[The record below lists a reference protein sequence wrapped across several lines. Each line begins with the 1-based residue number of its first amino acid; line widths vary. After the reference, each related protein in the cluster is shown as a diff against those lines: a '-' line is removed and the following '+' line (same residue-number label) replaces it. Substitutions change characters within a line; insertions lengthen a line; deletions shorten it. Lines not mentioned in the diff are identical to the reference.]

1 MTEKLSNEVLVKG
14 LTRGLTTILDRIDAL
29 EAKTSSVAV
38 IGTLETATAPVGET
52 PPFTPDVPA
61 TSTVEAPT
69 DELDKQNCPWDA
81 RINST
86 TKNQTAKGIWKKVR
100 NVDEELY
107 AKVITEIKVVGR
119 DTSKDICLNVERTD
133 GVATAPVAPV
143 VPAAPTA
150 PTAPVAPVVPAAP
163 VAPVAPTVTPRAE
176 LNEVLAKLT
185 DHYGIDAA
193 KVVETAMKPFGG
205 DTVSSLTDFDGALA
219 LGKDWV
225 LKMQNVDKVDEY
237 GESMVAEYD
246 GVIIAGA
253 DHAQVIETAL
263 PSFYGSAT
271 EGAKRPQDLNYEDID
286 GYCSSVTKYLTEYEA
301 YLSANK

>member
-29 EAKTSSVAV
+29 EAKTSGVV
-38 IGTLETATAPVGET
+38 VGTLETADVPAGET
-52 PPFTPDVPA
+52 PPFTPDVPT
-61 TSTVEAPT
+61 TSTVETPT
-69 DELDKQNCPWDA
+69 GELDKQNCPWDA

-86 TKNQTAKGIWKKVR
+86 TKNKTAKDIFKRLRGIEDDFY
-100 NVDEELY
+100 NQ
-107 AKVITEIKVVGR
+107 VIAEIKVVGR

-133 GVATAPVAPV
+133 GVA
-143 VPAAPTA
+143 AAPT
-150 PTAPVAPVVPAAP
+150 APVVPAAP
-163 VAPVAPTVTPRAE
+163 VAPTAPTAPVVPAAPVAPTAPTVTPRAE
-176 LNEVLAKLT
+176 LNEVLTKLT
-185 DHYGIDAA
+185 DHYGIDAT

-253 DHAQVIETAL
+253 DHSQAIETAL

-271 EGAKRPQDLNYEDID
+271 QGAKRPQDLNYEDID
-286 GYCSSVTKYLTEYEA
+286 GYCSSVTKYLADYEA